1 MKKTFLLLGAMALTG
16 LMAPKASAQGYE
28 LRVLTFEDGTEHP
41 TDFSAMAGLENYVT
55 HWSDLIASSQYG
67 DAMLY
72 GESGMGE
79 SEQIYRW
86 HDGGNTELSAEINEG
101 YGSYAYWSGGEAIS
115 HYWTSDNSQYNDF
128 NYQLTAYRPALGSD
142 QVETVGGGHNG
153 SNHFCVH
160 FGYID
165 NQGWGLDHV
174 QAISFGDG
182 VARVIDHVYVCPIN
196 YTYACIV
203 GGNELTA
210 ALGEDGII
218 WLEARGFEHANDAEP
233 SEIVKFRLFDGQ
245 GTATLDWTKWDLSSL
260 GAIEKL
266 EFNMYGEGLGSDNG
280 YGLSQPAYFAWDDMA
295 VRFPVE
301 TPAEPTSYERTGL
314 TAGNYGTICLPYDV
328 AAADRTGATFFEAI
342 GKTAEGLVLEEVSG
356 TLTAGKAY
364 FFQATATSLECTYS
378 GDKVATPVS
387 ASLNNGLQGVY
398 EDNTDVPNGMYF
410 LNSNKLWQ
418 SSGSNKVDANRA
430 YVDLNYVPNY
440 VPAPVAGRRRV
451 VMPCIPE
458 ETTALPSEVE
468 NETNVTKQ
476 MINGKLYIQKN
487 GRMYDAQGKN
497 IQ

>member
-1 MKKTFLLLGAMALTG
+1 MKKTFLLVGAMALTG
-16 LMAPKASAQGYE
+16 LIAPKASAQGYE
-28 LRVLTFEDGTEHP
+28 LRVLTFEDGSEKSG
-41 TDFSAMAGLENYVT
+41 FEAVNGLSG
-55 HWSDLIASSQYG
+55 WSDLIDDPQQYG
-67 DAMLY
+67 QLLY
-72 GESGMGE
+72 GDNNMGTE
-79 SEQIYRW
+79 DPYMW
-86 HDGGNTELSAEINEG
+86 TDGGNTELHHEFIDSWG
-101 YGSYAYWSGGEAIS
+101 MGSYAFYGGGEAIS
-115 HYWTSDNSQYNDF
+115 HYWSS
-128 NYQLTAYRPALGSD
+128 NYATYGDYMNQLTAYRPDAGSND
-142 QVETVGGGHNG
+142 MNTAGGGHNG
-153 SNHFCVH
+153 SNNFCVH

-165 NQGWGLDHV
+165 DTGYGV
-174 QAISFGDG
+174 SEVPAIVFTDG
-182 VARVIDHVYVCPIN
+182 VARVIDHVYVCPTT
-196 YTYACIV
+196 YTYYTV
-203 GGNELTA
+203 FQGNDLTD
-210 ALGEDGII
+210 ALGEDGKLWIQ
-218 WLEARGFEHANDAEP
+218 ARGFASAEDSEP
-233 SEIVKFRLFDGQ
+233 SATTEFLFFAGDGSAD
-245 GTATLDWTKWDLSSL
+245 TRDWTKWDLSDL

-266 EFNMYGEGLGSDNG
+266 EFNMYGEGSGSDNG
-280 YGLSQPAYFAWDDMA
+280 YGLSQAAYFAWDDMA
-295 VRFPVE
+295 VRFPVS
-301 TPAEPTSYERTGL
+301 TPEPEEPTSYERTGL

>member
-16 LMAPKASAQGYE
+16 LTAPKANAQGYE
-28 LRVLTFEDGTEHP
+28 LRVLTFEDANLGSS
-41 TDFSAMAGLENYVT
+41 FSGQAGVNNYVT
-55 HWSDLIASSQYG
+55 AWSEMIAADQGS

-72 GESGMGE
+72 GDNYG
-79 SEQIYRW
+79 SETEQFYWW
-86 HDGGNTELSAEINEG
+86 HDGGNTELFSELNYAWG
-101 YGSYAYWSGGEAIS
+101 AYAYWSGGHAIS
-115 HYWTSDNSQYNDF
+115 NYWSSNVETYGDYMS
-128 NYQLTAYRPALGSD
+128 QLTVYRPGSD
-142 QVETVGGGHNG
+142 DMNTAGGGHNG
-153 SNHFCVH
+153 SNQFAVH
-160 FGYID
+160 FGYND
-165 NQGWGLDHV
+165 GSAYSTDSRVKL
-174 QAISFGDG
+174 SFADG
-182 VARVIDHVYVCPIN
+182 VARVIDHMWVCPT
-196 YTYACIV
+196 TYALNCFMN
-203 GGNELTA
+203 GNELTSNLSDDDYVKLIA
-210 ALGEDGII
+210 EGYVNDSKVNEC
-218 WLEARGFEHANDAEP
+218 EFVMANGN
-233 SEIVKFRLFDGQ
+233 SIVM
-245 GTATLDWTKWDLSSL
+245 DWSKWDLSSL
-260 GAIEKL
+260 GAVDYIL
-266 EFNMYGEGLGSDNG
+266 LNIIGTNDNG
-280 YGLSQPAYFAWDDMA
+280 YGFSQPAYFAYDDVA

-314 TAGNYGTICLPYDV
+314 TTGNYGTICLPYDV